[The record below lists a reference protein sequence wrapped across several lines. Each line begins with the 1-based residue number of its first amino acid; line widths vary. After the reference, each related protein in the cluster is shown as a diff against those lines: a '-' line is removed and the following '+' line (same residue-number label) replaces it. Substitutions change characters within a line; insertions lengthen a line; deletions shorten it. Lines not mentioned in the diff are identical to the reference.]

1 VEAAGRRARLHD
13 ALWTD
18 KPLLAIN
25 ALELIEEWSV
35 KPGRKLVD
43 RKLLLQQIGDATQTW
58 HGEKGDIEETASRF
72 RRTIATRLTRMV
84 LKWNAPE
91 RTDQERLL
99 AKTVEERIAE
109 IRKRVA
115 KDTASEAEEKFLA
128 MLDAD

>member
-1 VEAAGRRARLHD
+1 M
-13 ALWTD
+13 
-18 KPLLAIN
+18 LAIN